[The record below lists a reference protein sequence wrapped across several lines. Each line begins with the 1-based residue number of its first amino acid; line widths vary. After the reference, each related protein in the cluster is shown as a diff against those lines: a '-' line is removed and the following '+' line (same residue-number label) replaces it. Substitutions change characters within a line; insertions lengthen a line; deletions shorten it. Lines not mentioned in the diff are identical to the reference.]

1 MDVWQALREFVIF
14 FLHQERRKLQERA
27 DEIAAGTTDKKYV
40 PAAVYVIVSLR
51 AMQAIDFGWLVN
63 KGFAFHH
70 YRAPGHGCTPLP
82 EPSTDSN
89 AEGTAEFVYYCWP
102 GAPEEDMVPHN
113 SRPSRGRPS
122 PTPLTPHP
130 QPHPD
135 LNLNPG
141 AALRDGH
148 RRCHGFVLLNR
159 RNGGAARLGAWRMVY
174 SWWCRECRRV
184 ED

>member
-102 GAPEEDMVPHN
+102 GAPEEDMVPHDAMAIEGATLTLTLTGTATLT
-113 SRPSRGRPS
+113 RPQVPHYATAIEGATGLCFS
-122 PTPLTPHP
+122 P
-130 QPHPD
+130 
-135 LNLNPG
+135 
-141 AALRDGH
+141 DGTE
-148 RRCHGFVLLNR
+148 VLLVWER
-159 RNGGAARLGAWRMVY
+159 GAWSTPGGAVSAPPNLT
-174 SWWCRECRRV
+174 
-184 ED
+184 

>member
-102 GAPEEDMVPHN
+102 GAPEEDMVPHYATAIE
-113 SRPSRGRPS
+113 GATGLCFS
-122 PTPLTPHP
+122 P
-130 QPHPD
+130 
-135 LNLNPG
+135 
-141 AALRDGH
+141 DGTE
-148 RRCHGFVLLNR
+148 VLLVWAR
-159 RNGGAARLGAWRMVY
+159 GAWSTPGGAVSAPPNLT
-174 SWWCRECRRV
+174 
-184 ED
+184 

>member
-1 MDVWQALREFVIF
+1 MWQALREFVIF
-14 FLHQERRKLQERA
+14 FLHQQRRKLQERA
-27 DEIAAGTTDKKYV
+27 DEIAAGITDKKYV

-102 GAPEEDMVPHN
+102 GAPEEDMVPHDAMPIEGATLTLTLTGTATLT
-113 SRPSRGRPS
+113 RPQVPHYATAIEGATGLCFS
-122 PTPLTPHP
+122 P
-130 QPHPD
+130 
-135 LNLNPG
+135 
-141 AALRDGH
+141 DGT
-148 RRCHGFVLLNR
+148 GVLLVWER
-159 RNGGAARLGAWRMVY
+159 GA
-174 SWWCRECRRV
+174 
-184 ED
+184 